1 MKIVRC
7 MLLIM
12 FQTETGIDKDDLV
25 TARKGVVKVCN
36 TKAQI
41 STVKAVLQP
50 YSMKVLILSCPL
62 ELLGF

>member
-36 TKAQI
+36 TKAL
-41 STVKAVLQP
+41 STVEAVLQP

>member
-7 MLLIM
+7 MLLIK

-25 TARKGVVKVCN
+25 TARKRVVKVCN

-41 STVKAVLQP
+41 STIEAVLQP
-50 YSMKVLILSCPL
+50 YSMKVLILRSPL

>member
-1 MKIVRC
+1 

-25 TARKGVVKVCN
+25 TARKRVVKVCN
-36 TKAQI
+36 AKAQI
-41 STVKAVLQP
+41 STIEAVLQP

>member
-1 MKIVRC
+1 
-7 MLLIM
+7 M

-41 STVKAVLQP
+41 STVEAVLQP

>member
-1 MKIVRC
+1 MRC

-25 TARKGVVKVCN
+25 TARKRVVKVCN
-36 TKAQI
+36 AKAQI
-41 STVKAVLQP
+41 STIEAVLQP
-50 YSMKVLILSCPL
+50 YSLKVLILSCPL